1 MGDSWKRCVKWNKA
15 NTKGQ
20 IPYDSIHLQCLVQ
33 LLSCVWFLLFSY
45 KELCLSLWDPMD
57 HSMPGFFLHHY
68 LPEFAQTH
76 VHWVSDT
83 FQPSHPLSSPFLPAF
98 NFSQHQGIFQWVSS
112 YTSGSQSIGASASV
126 LPVNSQGWSPLGLAG
141 LISLLSK
148 GLSGFFFST
157 AVWRH
162 QFLGV
167 LPSLQSS
174 SHNHTW
180 PLERPQPWLYGPLS
194 AKWCFWFLTHCLGL
208 S

>member
-1 MGDSWKRCVKWNKA
+1 MWYIWKGKLFSHIKEWSTNICYHMGDSWKRCVKWNKA

-83 FQPSHPLSSPFLPAF
+83 FQPSHPLSSPSLPAF
-98 NFSQHQGIFQWVSS
+98 NLSQHQGLLFFLFFLF
-112 YTSGSQSIGASASV
+112 SI
-126 LPVNSQGWSPLGLAG
+126 LKFPF
-141 LISLLSK
+141 IS
-148 GLSGFFFST
+148 FFF
-157 AVWRH
+157 
-162 QFLGV
+162 
-167 LPSLQSS
+167 
-174 SHNHTW
+174 
-180 PLERPQPWLYGPLS
+180 
-194 AKWCFWFLTHCLGL
+194 
-208 S
+208 